1 MRYLQY
7 VWYCCQHPPESQHTA
22 SEKFDA
28 FVAVAVDG
36 LATMADTV
44 DPKDC
49 PCALNVDSVKCLWHL
64 LHKDL
69 REISVKSTIGN
80 LMSNE
85 LSTRA
90 GQRRAQQNLLL
101 DQAGL
106 TQRCLERLKSYS
118 RSLGNNLYA
127 KVFQSEDKKM
137 VESIRVVLD
146 LETLAIK
153 LKLSG
158 SAHVSAVQT
167 KLFIQKSREL
177 APQLAEISDDELRL
191 QYRDFLRKLESQIED
206 QDEDTIC
213 SMDIFK
219 SFLSSDL
226 LSRFSVLLHVQSLL
240 SLGCL
245 SMRAIVTSIDP
256 FQMTGLKWR
265 SVWQLMDLSSSM
277 LIQSSRRLLLPCIR
291 IAWM

>member
-1 MRYLQY
+1 
-7 VWYCCQHPPESQHTA
+7 
-22 SEKFDA
+22 
-28 FVAVAVDG
+28 
-36 LATMADTV
+36 MADTV

-49 PCALNVDSVKCLWHL
+49 PCALNVDSVKCLWPL

-69 REISVKSTIGN
+69 REISVKSTFRGVTIGN

-153 LKLSG
+153 L
-158 SAHVSAVQT
+158 
-167 KLFIQKSREL
+167 
-177 APQLAEISDDELRL
+177 
-191 QYRDFLRKLESQIED
+191 
-206 QDEDTIC
+206 
-213 SMDIFK
+213 
-219 SFLSSDL
+219 SSPDL
-226 LSRFSVLLHVQSLL
+226 LMFLLYRPNSSYRNPGSLPPSLQRYLMMSWGFSTEIFW
-240 SLGCL
+240 GN
-245 SMRAIVTSIDP
+245 
-256 FQMTGLKWR
+256 LK
-265 SVWQLMDLSSSM
+265 VK
-277 LIQSSRRLLLPCIR
+277 
-291 IAWM
+291 